1 MLGTKTKKT
10 QGISVTR
17 QLAPVRGKQ
26 TERGIEAIEGI
37 RTSTQGLESH
47 DPRAV
52 LIGIKVTA
60 DWLVESGIEGA
71 QDFADAAEKIEVQP
85 NDSVLA
91 IVTGVERGLKGINS
105 SINVLNAVS
114 VGYAIVHLAQRSTVG
129 VIEAVGLARHFSGHP
144 GCEPDSDARAAC
156 GQLLDQAQLAYHASP
171 EEVASLPPR
180 R

>member
-26 TERGIEAIEGI
+26 TERGIEAIEDI
-37 RTSTQGLESH
+37 RTSTEGLEAS

-71 QDFADAAEKIEVQP
+71 QDFVDAAEKIKVQP
-85 NDSVLA
+85 NDSILA
-91 IVTGVERGLKGINS
+91 IVAGVERGLIGADS
-105 SINVLNAVS
+105 SINVVNAVS
-114 VGYAIVHLAQRSTVG
+114 VGSAVVHLAQRSTVG

-144 GCEPDSDARAAC
+144 ECEPEPDARAAY

-180 R
+180 S